1 MPETTPDTRGWGMN
15 ELFPI
20 FAGLAVGVALALVA
34 PRLRLRYGAVAALV
48 LGTLATIV
56 SGEYQIGWE
65 FLLIDIPLVAISSA
79 VGLSAVR
86 AVRARATPGPGE
98 DGRGSA

>member
-1 MPETTPDTRGWGMN
+1 MN

-20 FAGLAVGVALALVA
+20 LAGLAVGGALALVA
-34 PRLRLRYGAVAALV
+34 PRLRPRYGAVAALV

-65 FLLIDIPLVAISSA
+65 FLLIDVPLVAISSV
-79 VGLSAVR
+79 VGLTAVR
-86 AVRARATPGPGE
+86 AVRARATSGPADG
-98 DGRGSA
+98 GRGTA

>member
-1 MPETTPDTRGWGMN
+1 MN

-20 FAGLAVGVALALVA
+20 SAGLAVGVVLALVA
-34 PRLRLRYGAVAALV
+34 PRLRLGYGAVTALV

-65 FLLIDIPLVAISSA
+65 FLLIDIPLVAISSV
-79 VGLSAVR
+79 VGLTAVR
-86 AVRARATPGPGE
+86 GVRARATSGPGE
-98 DGRGSA
+98 GGRGPV